1 MLLTRSP
8 LSNHRLLF
16 LWSSYLTTK
25 HPPNLPSQSLLCVH
39 DAIAQRDFDPS
50 LPPAPDD
57 ALEEEDGAF
66 KIVSLVKT
74 KEPLVSKHVIYLWRN
89 IAHLYINLKK
99 NKKKTQNMRAKIRQK
114 LTRWWPIIKNILM
127 CRSQTVRTGRPVT
140 FLWHSVFDRAGV
152 FRFFQTTGA
161 TPRASWLYSSS
172 TRCSFHY
179 NLLHISD
186 ICWK

>member
-1 MLLTRSP
+1 MLLTRSR

-74 KEPLVSKHVIYLWRN
+74 KEPLVSKHVIIFDETLH
-89 IAHLYINLKK
+89 IYISTLKKQKK
-99 NKKKTQNMRAKIRQK
+99 NKIWGLK
-114 LTRWWPIIKNILM
+114 
-127 CRSQTVRTGRPVT
+127 
-140 FLWHSVFDRAGV
+140 
-152 FRFFQTTGA
+152 
-161 TPRASWLYSSS
+161 
-172 TRCSFHY
+172 
-179 NLLHISD
+179 
-186 ICWK
+186 

>member
-1 MLLTRSP
+1 MLLTRSR

-74 KEPLVSKHVIYLWRN
+74 KEPLVSKHVI
-89 IAHLYINLKK
+89 IFDETYIYISTLKK
-99 NKKKTQNMRAKIRQK
+99 KKKNLRAKIRQK
-114 LTRWWPIIKNILM
+114 WTRWWPIIKNILL
-127 CRSQTVRTGRPVT
+127 CRSRTVRTGRPVT
-140 FLWHSVFDRAGV
+140 FFWHSVFDRTGV